1 MVIMNLTWSF
11 RQPFQITRGLVRA
24 RQLSRLFTVVALRA
38 ASMLVTRA
46 PSFTELGKIP

>member
-11 RQPFQITRGLVRA
+11 RQPFQIRRELVRA
-24 RQLSRLFTVVALRA
+24 RRRSRLFTAVVLSA
-38 ASMLVTRA
+38 ASILVTRA